1 MDPNRSSFTT
11 GAMRQ
16 RCWGLELT
24 TFRGRQFFHQKS
36 QKKTTVP
43 DSSKRVAT
51 SGRFPRFQFPPS
63 KQPLCLK
70 VPPKKKTS
78 ARAVCLLLWPPEWPV
93 VVVEKL
99 SNGFGDVFRPLWTD
113 QNSQSFRGCY
123 ASGCQLG
130 PFGLSAPSV
139 HDPYRYLQTYVY
151 NIYIYIYIYICI
163 YIYIYVY
170 IYMYIYIY
178 IHMYI
183 YIYVYTY
190 IYIYMY
196 LHIHIYMYL
205 HIHIYIC
212 IYIYLWV
219 ATYLCSYLYSIP
231 LPYHYQY
238 ASTVWVQYI
247 VH

>member
-51 SGRFPRFQFPPS
+51 SGRFPRFQFPPW

-78 ARAVCLLLWPPEWPV
+78 ARAVCLPLWPPEWPV

-99 SNGFGDVFRPLWTD
+99 SNGFGDVFPSTMERPEFAELSRMLCLRMPAWA
-113 QNSQSFRGCY
+113 FRPPVY
-123 ASGCQLG
+123 M
-130 PFGLSAPSV
+130 V
-139 HDPYRYLQTYVY
+139 HIDIYKHMYIIYIYTYVY
-151 NIYIYIYIYICI
+151 I
-163 YIYIYVY
+163 Y

-178 IHMYI
+178 IYI
-183 YIYVYTY
+183 YIVCN
-190 IYIYMY
+190 
-196 LHIHIYMYL
+196 
-205 HIHIYIC
+205 IYIC

-231 LPYHYQY
+231 LPYHYHY